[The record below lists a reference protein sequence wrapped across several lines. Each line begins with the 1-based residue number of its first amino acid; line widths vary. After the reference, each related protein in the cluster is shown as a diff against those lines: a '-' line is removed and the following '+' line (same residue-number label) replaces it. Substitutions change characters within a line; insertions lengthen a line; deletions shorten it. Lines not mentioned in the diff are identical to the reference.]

1 MLESRTCVKL
11 RSVIGGT
18 PTGRHRREVA
28 LRDPATGEDA
38 FHAEL
43 VTTRDVARA
52 VEVARDAQPVWG
64 RTPAIA
70 RGGVLRQAAD
80 VLEDRREELAHR
92 MTSEMG
98 KVLAEGR
105 AEVDEA
111 AFYLRFMSGE
121 GARLVGETRPSA
133 DPRRLSIAERLPA
146 GVVAAITPW
155 NFPLCIPT
163 WKIAAAL
170 VVGDSV
176 VLKPALQTAGTGL
189 ALAEG
194 LCTAGLPAG
203 ALNVLVGT
211 GEEAGQELARHADV
225 RVLTFTGSTA
235 VGHRLAGLVGGRG
248 ARAALEL
255 GGKNVAVVLAD
266 ADLEHAR
273 NGSRTAPSRPP
284 DSGAPRPA
292 GSSSTPRS
300 TTNCSGVASRAPT
313 VCASDPESI
322 QPRTSVRSSMP
333 RAAGGWPPRWPRR

>member
-1 MLESRTCVKL
+1 MVEQGTSVKL
-11 RSVIGGT
+11 RSLIGGT
-18 PTGRHRREVA
+18 PTSNHGREVA
-28 LRDPATGEDA
+28 LLDPATGEEA
-38 FHAEL
+38 FRAEL
-43 VTTRDVARA
+43 VATRDVARA
-52 VEVARDAQPVWG
+52 VASARDAQPAWAH
-64 RTPAIA
+64 TPAIA
-70 RGGVLRQAAD
+70 RGVVLREAAD
-80 VLEDRREELAHR
+80 VLEDRRDELAHR
-92 MTSEMG
+92 ITSEMG
-98 KVLAEGR
+98 KVLAESR

-121 GARLVGETRPSA
+121 GARLVGETRPSV
-133 DPRRLSIAERLPA
+133 DPRRLSIAERVPA

-176 VLKPALQTAGTGL
+176 VFKPALQTAGTGL

-211 GEEAGQELARHADV
+211 GEEAGQKLARHPDV

-235 VGHRLAGLVGGRG
+235 VGHRLAGWS
-248 ARAALEL
+248 
-255 GGKNVAVVLAD
+255 AD
-266 ADLEHAR
+266 AERASRSSSAARTSPWSSATPIWSRPR

-292 GSSSTPRS
+292 G
-300 TTNCSGVASRAPT
+300 
-313 VCASDPESI
+313 
-322 QPRTSVRSSMP
+322 
-333 RAAGGWPPRWPRR
+333 